1 MHKIISVIFSST
13 YVDMQLKMRAQFR
26 QSQAVDPGSSA
37 SGYLKKLKKII
48 LDGAIFRNQE
58 LSNFEEKN
66 MKF

>member
-1 MHKIISVIFSST
+1 MHKIVSVIFSST

-48 LDGAIFRNQE
+48 LDGAIFRNQ
-58 LSNFEEKN
+58 
-66 MKF
+66 